1 MWFEELQK
9 AYVEYQMLELPM
21 QIIDVG
27 SGAGLPGLILAIAR
41 PEWNVSKC
49 KVKAHN
55 DGMSR
60 SHHVPWLRLHGQD
73 ATSAYAQQPH
83 DGGEQLE

>member
-27 SGAGLPGLILAIAR
+27 SGAGLPGIILAIAR
-41 PEWNVSKC
+41 PEWNVSNR
-49 KVKAHN
+49 VGAHN
-55 DGMSR
+55 VCMSR
-60 SHHVPWLRLHGQD
+60 SRPLVMH
-73 ATSAYAQQPH
+73 A
-83 DGGEQLE
+83 